1 MATKTKSKSD
11 IGRSSKRKG
20 KIGELEVVN
29 LLKAAGYNTH
39 RSVQYCGATGDAPD
53 VVVEGL
59 PLHIEVKRVERLNL
73 KQAYQQAVHDSKANG
88 NNEIPVVFHRRS
100 RQPWMVMLSADD
112 FLTLIKKGER
122 ETNNE

>member
-29 LLKAAGYNTH
+29 LLKAAGYNAH

-73 KQAYQQAVHDSKANG
+73 KQAYQQAVHDSKKNG
-88 NNEIPVVFHRRS
+88 NNVPVVFHRLS
-100 RQPWMVMLSADD
+100 HQPWMVTLSAED
-112 FLTLIKKGER
+112 FLELVKKLYKGDVK
-122 ETNNE
+122 

>member
-29 LLKAAGYNTH
+29 LLKAADFNAH

-88 NNEIPVVFHRRS
+88 NIEIPVVFHRKS

-112 FLTLIKKGER
+112 FLTLIKKGE
-122 ETNNE
+122 TNNE

>member
-20 KIGELEVVN
+20 KIGELEVAN
-29 LLKAAGYNTH
+29 LLKAAGYNAR
-39 RSVQYCGATGDAPD
+39 RSSQYCGNTGDAPD
-53 VVVEGL
+53 VRVEGL

-88 NNEIPVVFHRRS
+88 NNEIPVIFHRRS
-100 RQPWMVMLSADD
+100 RQPWMVTLSADD
-112 FLTLIKKGER
+112 FLTLIKKGEI
-122 ETNNE
+122 NK

>member
-29 LLKAAGYNTH
+29 LLKAAGFNVH

-53 VVVEGL
+53 VVVEGF
-59 PLHIEVKRVERLNL
+59 PLHIEVKRVEKLNL
-73 KQAYQQAVHDSKANG
+73 KQAYEQAVHDSKANG
-88 NNEIPVVFHRRS
+88 NNDIPAVFHRQS
-100 RQPWMVMLSADD
+100 RQPWMVTVSLND
-112 FLTLIKKGER
+112 FLKLYKGEI
-122 ETNNE
+122 NK

>member
-29 LLKAAGYNTH
+29 LLKAAGFNAH

-59 PLHIEVKRVERLNL
+59 PIYIEVKRVERLNL
-73 KQAYQQAVHDSKANG
+73 KKAYQQAVHDSKENG
-88 NNEIPVVFHRRS
+88 NNKIPVVFHRRS
-100 RQPWMVMLSADD
+100 RQPWMVTVSLND
-112 FLTLIKKGER
+112 FLKLYKGEIG
-122 ETNNE
+122 NEN

>member
-29 LLKAAGYNTH
+29 LLKAAGYNAH

-73 KQAYQQAVHDSKANG
+73 KQAYQQAVHDSKKNG
-88 NNEIPVVFHRRS
+88 NNVPVVFHRLS
-100 RQPWMVMLSADD
+100 HQPWMVTLSVED
-112 FLTLIKKGER
+112 FLELCKKFYKGDVK
-122 ETNNE
+122 